1 VPTEYSG
8 SGDPQRTIDLLWG
21 VRRPRRG
28 PKPSLSGEQVVTTA
42 IEIADRDGLGGL
54 SMRRLADELGITA
67 MSLYGYVP
75 SKAELLDVMADRA
88 YGEIAAPRDSAP
100 SGQALSGQA
109 QSGQARS
116 WQARSWQ
123 ARLALLADQ
132 HWTVLLAHPWLLQI
146 AASRPLLGPNMTGFY
161 DAELAAVDGLGL
173 TDIDLDLVVS
183 LLDDYVRGAARGAVE
198 AAEAQ
203 ARTGISDQQWWQTY
217 GPLLADVLDPARYP
231 TAVRVGAAAGAEY
244 GAAYDAARSFR
255 FGLQRII
262 DGIALFVGQ
271 TGNSAD

>member
-1 VPTEYSG
+1 
-8 SGDPQRTIDLLWG
+8 
-21 VRRPRRG
+21 
-28 PKPSLSGEQVVTTA
+28 
-42 IEIADRDGLGGL
+42 
-54 SMRRLADELGITA
+54 MRRLADELGITA

-88 YGEIAAPRDSAP
+88 YGEIDPSRDSA
-100 SGQALSGQA
+100 L
-109 QSGQARS
+109 
-116 WQARSWQ
+116 SWQ
-123 ARLALLADQ
+123 ARLARLAEQ
-132 HWTVLLAHPWLLQI
+132 HWTLLLAHPWLLQI

-173 TDIDLDLVVS
+173 TDIDMDLIAS

-203 ARTGISDQQWWQTY
+203 AHTGISDEQWWQTY

-244 GAAYDAARSFR
+244 GAAHDPARSFR
-255 FGLQRII
+255 FGLQRVI

-271 TGNSAD
+271 AL

>member
-1 VPTEYSG
+1 MPTEYSG

-21 VRRPRRG
+21 VHRPRRG

-88 YGEIAAPRDSAP
+88 YSEIDPSGDSAP
-100 SGQALSGQA
+100 S
-109 QSGQARS
+109 
-116 WQARSWQ
+116 WQTLSWQ
-123 ARLALLADQ
+123 ARLARLADQ

-244 GAAYDAARSFR
+244 GAAHDAARSFR

-271 TGNSAD
+271 TGDSAD

>member
-21 VRRPRRG
+21 VQRPRRG
-28 PKPSLSGEQVVTTA
+28 PKPSLSGKQVVATA
-42 IEIADRDGLGGL
+42 IQIADRDGLSGL

-88 YGEIAAPRDSAP
+88 YGEIPIPRDTAVP
-100 SGQALSGQA
+100 
-109 QSGQARS
+109 
-116 WQARSWQ
+116 WQE
-123 ARLALLADQ
+123 RLAALAQ
-132 HWTVLLAHPWLLQI
+132 EHWTLLLSHPWLLQI
-146 AASRPLLGPNMTGFY
+146 AASRPLLGPNMTAFY
-161 DAELAAVDGLGL
+161 DTELAAVDGLGL
-173 TDIDLDLVVS
+173 SDVDMDLTAS

-203 ARTGISDQQWWQTY
+203 TRTGVSDQQWWETY
-217 GPLLADVLDPARYP
+217 GPLLAEVLDPARYP

-244 GAAYDAARSFR
+244 GAAHDQIRSFR

-262 DGIALFVGQ
+262 DGIAIFVGQ
-271 TGNSAD
+271 ASRTDVPDL